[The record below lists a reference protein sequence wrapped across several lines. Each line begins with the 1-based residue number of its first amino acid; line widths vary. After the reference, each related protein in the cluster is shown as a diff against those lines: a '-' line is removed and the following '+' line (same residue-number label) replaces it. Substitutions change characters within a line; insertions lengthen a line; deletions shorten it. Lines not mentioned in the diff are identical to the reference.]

1 MSPRE
6 APSALFFFSSS
17 SDGHCGRWRWLGGG
31 VGLQLYAP
39 RALPSLITE
48 DNTESRKKGA
58 KRRDKRYPRRRIR
71 FNFASFLLPAM
82 FHFLPRLC
90 NCSPHTSGSWH
101 GMPRPGPAGRGRCAG
116 DVPFC
121 FLICMG
127 VSAEWQISG
136 ETHASSPQK
145 VAPSR
150 VRRDAGDFSCQ
161 WRRRE
166 KFVQRVVQPHRQVAY
181 RSMPCGGH
189 SERSSVIQ
197 SLPFG
202 KVHFFTVFQHRVLE
216 ACPL

>member
-1 MSPRE
+1 MLGQPRC
-6 APSALFFFSSS
+6 PLGKHPQPFFFFSS

-82 FHFLPRLC
+82 FHFLPHLC

-101 GMPRPGPAGRGRCAG
+101 GMPRPGPTGRGRCAG

-145 VAPSR
+145 VAASR
-150 VRRDAGDFSCQ
+150 ERRDAGDFSCQ

-166 KFVQRVVQPHRQVAY
+166 KFIQRVVLCPAEGTVKGRRLY
-181 RSMPCGGH
+181 SRYPLEKSTF
-189 SERSSVIQ
+189 
-197 SLPFG
+197 SLCSN
-202 KVHFFTVFQHRVLE
+202 TE
-216 ACPL
+216 C